1 MVEDN
6 EGVRKTVAAQLTS
19 LGYHVLEAARGW
31 EALAILERS
40 GQAIDL
46 LFTDIVMPGGMDGYA
61 LARAAA
67 VRRPHLKVLLTS
79 GFPGRWSE
87 PTGGRRS
94 VLHLLSK
101 PYSQDDLARAVWAAL
116 HRS

>member
-6 EGVRKTVAAQLTS
+6 EGVRKTVAAELTS
-19 LGYHVLEAARGW
+19 LGYHVLEATKGW

-67 VRRPHLKVLLTS
+67 VRHPNLKVLLTS

-87 PTGGRRS
+87 PMGDRRS
-94 VLHLLSK
+94 DLHLLSK
-101 PYSQDDLARAVWAAL
+101 PYSQDDLAKAVWAAL
-116 HRS
+116 HRA